1 MTNSAPE
8 LPPGPARLTAFPMPT
23 LDATQFPVFI
33 LGAARS
39 GTSAIAQG
47 LLKCGAYQGFEEGHF
62 LWLLQRFLDAIDAF
76 YAFNG
81 EDALPN
87 RFTML
92 SNAPYTYMA
101 DAVRAAFIAAIA
113 EMFPSGRW
121 IDKTPRPEMIEAAR
135 LMQELWPN
143 ARFIF
148 MKRRGIENVYSRLV
162 KFPQMSFTDHCRD
175 WSNSMSMWLA
185 MRDLLD
191 SATIEIEQLAVART
205 PDRVAA
211 EIGRF
216 LKMPTYAVDELTRSL
231 GEDLPEQTSDI
242 RGPTL
247 DISKVGWSVAQ
258 VTEFRRTCGP
268 MMAAYGYGYTAD
280 YFAVPIRSVG
290 VQL

>member
-1 MTNSAPE
+1 MTTSAPE
-8 LPPGPARLTAFPMPT
+8 LLPVPRRLSVFPMPA

-62 LWLLQRFLDAIDAF
+62 LWLLRRFLDTIHEF
-76 YAFNG
+76 YSFNG

-92 SNAPYTYMA
+92 SYVPYTYMTH
-101 DAVRAAFIAAIA
+101 AVRAAFIAAVA
-113 EMFPSGRW
+113 EMFPTGRW

-148 MKRRGIENVYSRLV
+148 MKRRGIENVSSRLV
-162 KFPQMSFTDHCRD
+162 KFPQISFEDHCRD
-175 WSNSMSMWLA
+175 WTKSMAMWLA
-185 MRDLLD
+185 VRDLLD
-191 SATIEIEQLAVART
+191 SAAIEIEQLAVAQA

-216 LKMPTYAVDELTRSL
+216 LDMPDHAIEELSRSL
-231 GEDLPEQTSDI
+231 GNDLPERTSDI
-242 RGPTL
+242 RAPIM
-247 DISKVGWSVAQ
+247 DISKLSWSVSQ

-268 MMAAYGYGYTAD
+268 MMAAFGYGYTAD
-280 YFAVPIRSVG
+280 YFASPIKSISV
-290 VQL
+290 